1 MKSPKAFRRKNRV
14 LAGIAALLCA
24 AILTACSSD
33 LAGKLPGTYD
43 RGGHPITFYSDGTY
57 EESGKYGTGEWV
69 ILDNR
74 TLKLTDF
81 YGSTVTFEINGITE
95 DGMEANGSVWERIH

>member
-1 MKSPKAFRRKNRV
+1 MKSKI
-14 LAGIAALLCA
+14 LEIIAALLCA
-24 AILTACSSD
+24 AVLTACSSG
-33 LAGKLPGTYD
+33 LAGKLPGTYS

-81 YGSTVTFEINGITE
+81 YGSTVTFEIKDITE
-95 DGMEANGSVWERIH
+95 DGMETTESVWERIH